1 MTLMAADEKWNG
13 GKEKFKEG
21 SHPIIG
27 FKHALIE
34 NVTVNHSPN
43 GIPSFFAGTSLPTF
57 YQVSITLKEIE
68 YFTAEDYGR
77 EKFDGAEADLYSIF
91 DSMYTAVKDSETL
104 GPIIKGE
111 ENLVSDFLKAAKKPG

>member
-1 MTLMAADEKWNG
+1 MTLMSQDKSWDGTEN
-13 GKEKFKEG
+13 FKEG

-34 NVTVNHSPN
+34 NVTINYSPN

-68 YFTAEDYGR
+68 YFTGEDYGR
-77 EKFDGAEADLYSIF
+77 EKGTDKYAELLEPVADYI
-91 DSMYTAVKDSETL
+91 L
-104 GPIIKGE
+104 GTDIGQGVTSTVDTFFSKSTKE
-111 ENLVSDFLKAAKKPG
+111 

>member
-1 MTLMAADEKWNG
+1 MLCKMTLMSQDKSWDG
-13 GKEKFKEG
+13 TQKFKEG

-34 NVTVNHSPN
+34 NVTINYSPN

-68 YFTAEDYGR
+68 YFTGEDYGR
-77 EKFDGAEADLYSIF
+77 ERGTDKYDELLKPVADYILGTDIGQGVASTV
-91 DSMYTAVKDSETL
+91 DS
-104 GPIIKGE
+104 
-111 ENLVSDFLKAAKKPG
+111 FLSPTTKE

>member
-1 MTLMAADEKWNG
+1 MAQDKSWNSG
-13 GKEKFKEG
+13 LEKFKEG

-34 NVTVNHSPN
+34 NVTINHSPN

-77 EKFDGAEADLYSIF
+77 EKGTDKYAELLTPVADYILDTDIGQGISSTV
-91 DSMYTAVKDSETL
+91 DSFFSKTT
-104 GPIIKGE
+104 P
-111 ENLVSDFLKAAKKPG
+111 KK